1 MQNRRFEHGI
11 RTLRDGLAAGR
22 IGSVTTLACDFFKAP
37 HFGGFREEMESPL
50 LLDMAIHQF
59 DQARFVAGVEPVA
72 VSCHEFNPAGSWY
85 AGRAR
90 RSAPSSSPTGRLLLS
105 RVVDRRR
112 VRDVMERVVARH
124 RDRRDCALGRGGRPV
139 R

>member
-1 MQNRRFEHGI
+1 
-11 RTLRDGLAAGR
+11 
-22 IGSVTTLACDFFKAP
+22 
-37 HFGGFREEMESPL
+37 MESPL

-72 VSCHEFNPAGSWY
+72 VSCHEFDPAGSWY
-85 AGRAR
+85 EGRA
-90 RSAPSSSPTGRLLLS
+90 SAICTFELAMGRLLLS
-105 RVVDRRR
+105 RVVDGRR

-124 RDRRDCALGRGGRPV
+124 RNRRDCAVGRGGRPV